1 MCSIDMK
8 ADFVMAWP
16 SCERAVVGADAA
28 VEVLYKNEIAQASD
42 PAAARETYKKE
53 YEREFLNPYRS
64 AELGKFEDVIE
75 PAESRIKII
84 QTLRMF
90 WGRKKER
97 PLRKH
102 GNIPL

>member
-1 MCSIDMK
+1 M
-8 ADFVMAWP
+8 
-16 SCERAVVGADAA
+16 GADAA
-28 VEVLYKNEIAQASD
+28 VRVLYKNEIEQAADSD
-42 PAAARETYKKE
+42 AAREMYKE
-53 YEREFLNPYRS
+53 AYEEEFLNPYRS

-97 PLRKH
+97 PRRQR